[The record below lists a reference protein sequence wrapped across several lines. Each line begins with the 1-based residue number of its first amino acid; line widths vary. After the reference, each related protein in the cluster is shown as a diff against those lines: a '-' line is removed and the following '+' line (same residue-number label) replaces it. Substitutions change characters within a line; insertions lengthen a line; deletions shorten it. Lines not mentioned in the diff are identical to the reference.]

1 MTDRIGAA
9 YADDGLDAALRAQRP
24 QPVVDDGFTARV
36 MAALPPLAIA
46 LVPAWRKPAVAVLWT
61 FAIIGI
67 ALSLP
72 GVTQDLVRET
82 FRVYTAYP
90 VSLPQ
95 LAFAVG
101 AAAIAMWTATGYA
114 VRTSLAVEG

>member
-72 GVTQDLVRET
+72 GVTQDLVREA